1 MWGKPKIG
9 LDVDVV
15 VDVDVGV
22 GVVVPVLKLLW
33 SWKCAST
40 SWLMSSNAVSTSFAN
55 KLTVSLKM
63 PARNKGS
70 DFFVGRYPAMGVRLC
85 NGRVDATHSDGE
97 LAVFA
102 AFGCATHGG
111 EHS

>member
-70 DFFVGRYPAMGVRLC
+70 DFFCWTLSSY
-85 NGRVDATHSDGE
+85 
-97 LAVFA
+97 
-102 AFGCATHGG
+102 GG
-111 EHS
+111 EAM